1 MVGGKPREITNIGI
15 GKRKEKKM
23 AYDFLMIWEIKSS
36 RPALVF
42 LPPTAMP
49 ALVRAV
55 PEQ

>member
-42 LPPTAMP
+42 LPPTAVP